1 MKLIVCGKRDGCE
14 TGTKTLPSR
23 ELLGPSSTLLACFNV
38 VPYAGTVVGE
48 SEECTSM
55 TLTATAAQLGFEM
68 RSHLLQA
75 TLKYT
80 ELQLETSLKWGLKH
94 SFNSGFNTTSRKMLR
109 SLVTKETSEPVPW
122 TCPSGTISLRTIQAR
137 LGSITSRFL
146 QSTGPSWGGAE
157 HDHWNRLWICTFSH
171 FRAPVRFW
179 VRWI

>member
-38 VPYAGTVVGE
+38 VPYAGAVVEE

-80 ELQLETSLKWGLKH
+80 ELQLETSLK
-94 SFNSGFNTTSRKMLR
+94 
-109 SLVTKETSEPVPW
+109 
-122 TCPSGTISLRTIQAR
+122 
-137 LGSITSRFL
+137 
-146 QSTGPSWGGAE
+146 
-157 HDHWNRLWICTFSH
+157 
-171 FRAPVRFW
+171 
-179 VRWI
+179 